1 MTPSSDS
8 NRGKLIDEWGQFK
21 KWYKFQPLDAIRKY
35 FGVKI
40 GIYFAW
46 LGFFTGNLFEL
57 NFSEKWG
64 A

>member
-1 MTPSSDS
+1 MDRSLLDS
-8 NRGKLIDEWGQFK
+8 NRGKLIEEWGQFK

-46 LGFFTGNLFEL
+46 LGFFTGMLVFPR
-57 NFSEKWG
+57 
-64 A
+64 